1 MNTRAGIQ
9 VFGIPSDHQFT
20 SQDDLIAILLD
31 SLRPANTLHNGDII
45 VITSKVVA
53 KCEGRVVTEV
63 QDRESAIRSETKRVV
78 ATKVHD
84 RGVTTIVE
92 THTGLILA
100 AAGVDASNTEPGT
113 IVLLPVDSDHSARRL
128 REQIE
133 ERAGVS
139 IGVIITDTLGRAWRL
154 GVTDHAIGA
163 AGVTVLDDLTGEPDA
178 FDRTLEMTIV
188 AVADEIAAA
197 SELVRPKDSLTPFA
211 IVRGLG
217 HLVTEEHGPGARAI
231 IRPTDEDLFSLGTAE
246 AIALGKERAITDRR
260 TTRNFTHEVVPQG
273 VILTAIEA
281 AVTAPAPHHT
291 APWKFLVLHFHDPQ
305 HHQKRI
311 TLLDAMAAT
320 WQRDLQAEGK
330 SQEEVS
336 KRIARGDI
344 LRTAPCVVL
353 PFVDLAAGAHT
364 YPEVGG
370 RNNSER
376 DMFLVAGGA
385 AVENLLIS
393 ISAQGYGGAWISS
406 TLFCPDTVRN
416 HLGLGSSL
424 LPLGAVAIGL
434 SKSSPSPRSP
444 KNPASFLSD

>member
-63 QDRESAIRSETKRVV
+63 QDRESAISSETKRVV

-260 TTRNFTHEVVPQG
+260 TTRNFTHEMVPQG

-311 TLLDAMAAT
+311 ALLDAMAAT

-330 SQEEVS
+330 SQEEVF

-444 KNPASFLSD
+444 KNPASFLID

>member
-444 KNPASFLSD
+444 KNPASFLID

>member
-1 MNTRAGIQ
+1 M
-9 VFGIPSDHQFT
+9 
-20 SQDDLIAILLD
+20 
-31 SLRPANTLHNGDII
+31 
-45 VITSKVVA
+45 
-53 KCEGRVVTEV
+53 
-63 QDRESAIRSETKRVV
+63 
-78 ATKVHD
+78 
-84 RGVTTIVE
+84 
-92 THTGLILA
+92 
-100 AAGVDASNTEPGT
+100 
-113 IVLLPVDSDHSARRL
+113 
-128 REQIE
+128 
-133 ERAGVS
+133 VS
-139 IGVIITDTLGRAWRL
+139 TQS
-154 GVTDHAIGA
+154 
-163 AGVTVLDDLTGEPDA
+163 TVLDDLTGEPDA

-260 TTRNFTHEVVPQG
+260 TTRNFTHGMVPQG

-311 TLLDAMAAT
+311 ALLDAMAAT

-444 KNPASFLSD
+444 KNPASFLID

>member
-63 QDRESAIRSETKRVV
+63 QDRESAISSETKRVV

-311 TLLDAMAAT
+311 ALLDAMAAT

-330 SQEEVS
+330 SQEEVF

-444 KNPASFLSD
+444 KNPASFLID

>member
-330 SQEEVS
+330 SQDEVS

-344 LRTAPCVVL
+344 LRTAPCVV
-353 PFVDLAAGAHT
+353 FAFMDLASGAHT
-364 YPEVGG
+364 FPEAGG

-385 AVENLLIS
+385 AVENFLIS
-393 ISAQGYGGAWISS
+393 ISSQGYGSAWISS
-406 TLFCPDTVRN
+406 TLFCAETVRN
-416 HLGLGSSL
+416 HLGLHSSL
-424 LPLGAVAIGL
+424 LPLGAVAIGVPE
-434 SKSSPSPRSP
+434 SIPRQRPPKS
-444 KNPASFLSD
+444 AAGFLLD

>member
-31 SLRPANTLHNGDII
+31 SLRPGNTLHNGDII

-53 KCEGRVVTEV
+53 KCEGRVVTED

-311 TLLDAMAAT
+311 ALLDAMAAT

-444 KNPASFLSD
+444 KNPASFLID

>member
-1 MNTRAGIQ
+1 MNTPAGLQ
-9 VFGIPSDHQFT
+9 VFGIPTGHQFT
-20 SQDDLIAILLD
+20 SQDDLVTIFLD
-31 SLRPANTLHNGDII
+31 SLSPANPLQNGDII

-53 KCEGRVVTEV
+53 KCEGRVVTET
-63 QDRESAIRSETKRVV
+63 QGRESAIRSEAKRVV

-113 IVLLPVDSDHSARRL
+113 IVLLPVDPDHSARGI

-133 ERAGVS
+133 ECTEVDV
-139 IGVIITDTLGRAWRL
+139 GVIITDTLGRAWRL

-163 AGVTVLDDLTGEPDA
+163 AGITVLDDLTGKPDA
-178 FDRTLEMTIV
+178 FKRTLEMTIV

-217 HLVTEEHGPGARAI
+217 HLLTQDHGPGARAV

-260 TTRNFTHEVVPQG
+260 TIRSFANEIVPQG
-273 VILTAIEA
+273 VIQSAIAA

-291 APWKFLVLHFHDPQ
+291 NPWRFLVLHFNDPKQ
-305 HHQKRI
+305 QQKRI
-311 TLLDAMAAT
+311 ALLDAMAAT
-320 WQRDLQAEGK
+320 WQHDLQAEGK
-330 SQEEVS
+330 SEDEVTE
-336 KRIARGDI
+336 RIARGDI
-344 LRTAPCVVL
+344 LRTAPCVVI
-353 PFVDLAAGAHT
+353 PFIDLAAGART
-364 YPEVGG
+364 YPEAGG

-406 TLFCPDTVRN
+406 TLFCSDTVRN
-416 HLGLGSSL
+416 HLGLESSF
-424 LPLGAVAIGL
+424 LPLGAVAIGVSESSPDQRL
-434 SKSSPSPRSP
+434 PKSSLD
-444 KNPASFLSD
+444 FMLD

>member
-63 QDRESAIRSETKRVV
+63 QDRESAISSETKRVV

-291 APWKFLVLHFHDPQ
+291 APWKFLVLHFQDPQ

-311 TLLDAMAAT
+311 ALLDAMAAT

-330 SQEEVS
+330 SQEEVF

-353 PFVDLAAGAHT
+353 PFVDLVAGAHT

-444 KNPASFLSD
+444 KNPASFLID

>member
-53 KCEGRVVTEV
+53 KCEGRVVTED

-311 TLLDAMAAT
+311 ALLDAMAAT

-444 KNPASFLSD
+444 KNPASFLID

>member
-1 MNTRAGIQ
+1 MNTHAGVQ
-9 VFGIPSDHQFT
+9 VFGIPTDHQFT
-20 SQDDLIAILLD
+20 SQDDLIAIFLD
-31 SLRPANTLHNGDII
+31 SLSPANTLHNGDII

-113 IVLLPVDSDHSARRL
+113 IVLLPVDSDHSARRIS
-128 REQIE
+128 EQIE

-139 IGVIITDTLGRAWRL
+139 LGVIITDTLGRAWRL

-260 TTRNFTHEVVPQG
+260 TTRNFTHEMVPPGVV
-273 VILTAIEA
+273 LTAIEA

-291 APWKFLVLHFHDPQ
+291 TPWRFLVLHFHEPQ

-311 TLLDAMAAT
+311 ALLDAMAAT

-353 PFVDLAAGAHT
+353 PLMDLAAGAHA

-416 HLGLGSSL
+416 HLGLGSSF

-434 SKSSPSPRSP
+434 SESSPSPRSP
-444 KNPASFLSD
+444 KNPVSFLID

>member
-311 TLLDAMAAT
+311 ALLDAMAAT

-444 KNPASFLSD
+444 KNPASFLID